1 VLGVFWVPFIRR
13 NGVRYMQAT
22 TLRRNPTQTQP
33 CMRARDVRGADV
45 IVDRRPRDDRPFKKG
60 GGICQMYPVRPG
72 DDQQRRMDMTQRRV
86 SPLAKT
92 RRGAR
97 L

>member
-45 IVDRRPRDDRPFKKG
+45 IVDRRPRDDRPFQKG
-60 GGICQMYPVRPG
+60 GGDLP
-72 DDQQRRMDMTQRRV
+72 DV
-86 SPLAKT
+86 SRQT
-92 RRGAR
+92 RRRSAATNGYDTAKSVPAR
-97 L
+97 KDPTRS